1 MLESD
6 LFKDQKKLDC
16 DQGNV
21 NRQVRREPPIV
32 EKGHRARPRFAP
44 IVGDD
49 AHILEDVSKC
59 SYQLKML
66 AD

>member
-6 LFKDQKKLDC
+6 LFKDQKEFGC
-16 DQGNV
+16 DHGKV
-21 NRQVRREPPIV
+21 NRQDRPKPPIV
-32 EKGHRARPRFAP
+32 DKRHRARPRFAP

-49 AHILEDVSKC
+49 AHILEDVSKR
-59 SYQLKML
+59 SYQLKMP